1 MLYHSFSIATYYIEN
16 KSWALPFWDVLAT
29 LAPNHWFYWMTWKMV
44 SRFSQIF
51 NGPKDISRCNESGI
65 HRVKFFDL
73 FCFWLPIYLWI
84 YINDLFNSYN
94 DINHHLFST
103 GGGPYSCGFLENK
116 AKDYDPRRLRN
127 FTRYS
132 KLGQLDLYCKW

>member
-16 KSWALPFWDVLAT
+16 KSWALHFWDVLAT
-29 LAPNHWFYWMTWKMV
+29 LAPNHWFYWKTWKMV
-44 SRFSQIF
+44 RYSMA
-51 NGPKDISRCNESGI
+51 PKIYLDVMNLEI
-65 HRVKFFDL
+65 HRVKLFDL

-103 GGGPYSCGFLENK
+103 VGGPYSCGFLENK

-132 KLGQLDLYCKW
+132 EFGQLDLYCKW

>member
-1 MLYHSFSIATYYIEN
+1 MLYHSFSIATYCIYN
-16 KSWALPFWDVLAT
+16 KSWALPFLDVLAT
-29 LAPNHWFYWMTWKMV
+29 LAPNHWFYWMIWKIVRYSMA
-44 SRFSQIF
+44 
-51 NGPKDISRCNESGI
+51 PKIYLDVMNLGI

-127 FTRYS
+127 FTRNS
-132 KLGQLDLYCKW
+132 KFDQLDLYCKW